1 MAPPSPY
8 TTLPPSPP
16 PVEKELQ
23 DATKWII
30 EEAHSRPG
38 EYF

>member
-1 MAPPSPY
+1 LK
-8 TTLPPSPP
+8 TGEE
-16 PVEKELQ
+16 VEKELQ